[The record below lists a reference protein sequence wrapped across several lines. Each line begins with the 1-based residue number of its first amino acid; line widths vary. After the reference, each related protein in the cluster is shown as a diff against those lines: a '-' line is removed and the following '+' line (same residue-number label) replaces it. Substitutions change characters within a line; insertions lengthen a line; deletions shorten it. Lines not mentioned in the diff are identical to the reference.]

1 MTSIDPIFIRPLL
14 SKDGTW
20 SAYRIEFAPGATCF
34 DALAGLGKN
43 QFDGFDARH
52 PWLFP
57 VLPDSVGH
65 DVGGE
70 RNVTVIPSQPAA
82 ADAGWIAQIEDELRR
97 NKRRLALEIAAGAP
111 LPPADKTWNHMLI
124 SAGAARALPPYG
136 LLGLSSRTS
145 LIATDVHSLNDRHWL
160 FDNGC
165 QLATGEYLLVRS
177 NQRENQADITRLKLL
192 KLLALIAEDADTAE
206 LERIFREEAKL
217 SYSLMR
223 LVNSAAVS
231 PRSPINSFSQAINL
245 LGRRQLQRW
254 LQLLVYSDPDNGQ
267 QANPLLQKAAMRGH
281 LLELMARCLDGGQT
295 AEEGDT
301 AFMIGAFSL
310 LDVLLNL
317 PMQEILKQLPLPQV
331 AREALNDRAG
341 SYGKLLDVIEAADR
355 HELGAAAASL
365 RETGITAECY
375 RDGQIESLAW
385 AASIRHA

>member
-1 MTSIDPIFIRPLL
+1 MTYIDPIFIQPLL

-20 SAYRIEFAPGATCF
+20 SGYRVEFAPRAGCF
-34 DALAGLGKN
+34 DALTSLGKD
-43 QFDGFDARH
+43 QLDRFDARL

-57 VLPDSVGH
+57 ILPGGTRS

-70 RNVTVIPSQPAA
+70 RNVTVMPSQPPASDLDWMA
-82 ADAGWIAQIEDELRR
+82 KAEGELRQENR
-97 NKRRLALEIAAGAP
+97 QLALEISAGAP
-111 LPPADKTWNHMLI
+111 IPPAEKTWNHMLI

-136 LLGLSSRTS
+136 LLGLSSRTA
-145 LIATDVHSLNDRHWL
+145 LIATDVHTLNDRHWL

-165 QLATGEYLLVRS
+165 QLTTGEYLLVRTH
-177 NQRENQADITRLKLL
+177 QRENQADITRLKLL
-192 KLLALIAEDADTAE
+192 KLLALLAEDADTAE
-206 LERIFREEAKL
+206 LERVFREEAKL

-231 PRSPINSFSQAINL
+231 PRSPITIFAQAINL

-281 LLELMARCLDGGQT
+281 LLEMLAHCLNTEQT
-295 AEEGDT
+295 AAEGDT

-317 PMQEILKQLPLPQV
+317 PMQEILKQLPLPEV
-331 AREALNDRAG
+331 ARHALNGREG
-341 SYGKLLDVIEAADR
+341 SYGKLLDVVEAADR

-365 RETGITAECY
+365 KQTGISAECY
-375 RDGQIESLAW
+375 RDAQIESLAW
-385 AASIRHA
+385 AAGIRHA